1 MVKVFDDTTGRL
13 SRKPRLLGLWF
24 MTVKYLI
31 LFPDYCKHSTIAMH
45 GNGSIAG
52 TFLLTDPK
60 LHGSAMRVLGPSD
73 LGKGYS
79 GELDMAIHLTH
90 SPLVDPCQPFK
101 PIPSLAQLT
110 ANGSEDDL
118 KKGNV
123 AEMDQFLDAL
133 PIRFDIKHFTIR
145 DARIDMTD
153 MFSSNPEKTKELG
166 GFSPILTIPI
176 VDLTQL
182 RSVTMGGLIKS
193 LQNQL
198 LGKLVTNNNA
208 LSSAFSSYLS
218 QWGKAVAAGTKKL
231 YTEVATSA
239 VAGLAKLSSPA
250 NKSKGAVRATK

>member
-1 MVKVFDDTTGRL
+1 
-13 SRKPRLLGLWF
+13 
-24 MTVKYLI
+24 
-31 LFPDYCKHSTIAMH
+31 
-45 GNGSIAG
+45 
-52 TFLLTDPK
+52 
-60 LHGSAMRVLGPSD
+60 
-73 LGKGYS
+73 
-79 GELDMAIHLTH
+79 
-90 SPLVDPCQPFK
+90 
-101 PIPSLAQLT
+101 
-110 ANGSEDDL
+110 
-118 KKGNV
+118 
-123 AEMDQFLDAL
+123 
-133 PIRFDIKHFTIR
+133 
-145 DARIDMTD
+145 MTD